1 VRDEELPELD
11 TLVREACP
19 YEVKGGSENKQ
30 GKANVLLQ
38 VGGWMGRVLIAGCSL
53 QGCYVGMPL
62 RGRLSPVPAAAPA
75 PCPSCSYPEAYISL
89 ARTGSASLTATR
101 MHASR

>member
-1 VRDEELPELD
+1 MLSTIHLPTPPVPRSVPAEFENLAVRDEELPELD

-38 VGGWMGRVLIAGCSL
+38 VSLGGWRAAG
-53 QGCYVGMPL
+53 QGGD
-62 RGRLSPVPAAAPA
+62 
-75 PCPSCSYPEAYISL
+75 
-89 ARTGSASLTATR
+89 
-101 MHASR
+101 